1 MVVNMPIV
9 IGIPMFLELVDVA
22 AINPEKAG
30 IATALL
36 TVADLFF
43 FVRSYFLYSY
53 LRKMVTKISY
63 NPETDK
69 LTLRCEFGSASLAP
83 EEYEYSPKELE
94 KHEAK
99 SRINKY
105 LYGYKY
111 RSIKKG
117 ENFKRFSTERIEGA
131 EWKDEKLFNTIISQ
145 PGERFKIYQKTDEEK
160 ERSKKI
166 LSGMKF

>member
-9 IGIPMFLELVDVA
+9 IGIPTFLELVDVA

-63 NPETDK
+63 NP
-69 LTLRCEFGSASLAP
+69 
-83 EEYEYSPKELE
+83 
-94 KHEAK
+94 
-99 SRINKY
+99 
-105 LYGYKY
+105 
-111 RSIKKG
+111 
-117 ENFKRFSTERIEGA
+117 
-131 EWKDEKLFNTIISQ
+131 
-145 PGERFKIYQKTDEEK
+145 
-160 ERSKKI
+160 
-166 LSGMKF
+166 